1 MKIGQYLFVFLIT
14 FLLFSCT
21 GKKAVDR
28 AYDRADDMYDKAMDD
43 SERMYDKAMD
53 DAEDLMREYGY

>member
-14 FLLFSCT
+14 FLLFGCS
-21 GKKAVDR
+21 GKNKYEKAVDR
-28 AYDRADDMYDKAMDD
+28 AYDR
-43 SERMYDKAMD
+43 SEDLYDKAMD